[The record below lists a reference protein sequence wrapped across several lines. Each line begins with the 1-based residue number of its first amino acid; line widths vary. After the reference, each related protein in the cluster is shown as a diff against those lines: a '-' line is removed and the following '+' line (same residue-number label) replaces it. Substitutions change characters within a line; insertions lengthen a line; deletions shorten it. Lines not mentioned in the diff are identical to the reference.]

1 MRVEVDL
8 SKNNNGSVVKFKF
21 TLEESDHRESIS
33 TNAGRA
39 RIILGENEATFHIP
53 EQINLPHP
61 DLCALAALKI
71 ITPYVG
77 NRFEMDRPVSSTF
90 AEAIKIAYPEIKE
103 VTVDSN
109 LVPRIT
115 PTIERPVVSFSGGAD
130 SVAAAALMDAG
141 TPLILS
147 ARTWHPNIGEF
158 EKWYNTDANIETLN
172 RMPSR
177 FKKIAVKSDFEFL
190 STNGNYCIYPDS
202 YAFTIPCL
210 LLADSLQIS
219 HIITGDI
226 WVAFNGDETIFNK
239 NLTSKHYGIFN
250 AVGLSLE
257 PVINGIGELGSLII
271 CDHYNLLDIA
281 TTCQYGS
288 FQKPCMKC
296 IKCFRKTL
304 YSWALFGKS
313 LSQSDIDKFNSSVP
327 VQSFSKNNDRK
338 GLSLGPSYK
347 YVFDKI
353 NHPFSGAIKE
363 IQSRMTN
370 IPIDT
375 TFVKKIYTPAY
386 LINRPEFTKNAF
398 IKISQLMELM
408 NSKDL
413 DSFSGLD
420 YRKYLKLDNK

>member
-1 MRVEVDL
+1 MRIKVEL
-8 SKNNNGSVVKFKF
+8 TRNNNNSTVKFIF
-21 TLEESDHRESIS
+21 DLEATDRRESIS

-39 RIILGENEATFHIP
+39 KIILGENEASFYVP
-53 EQINLPHP
+53 ELIDLPHP

-71 ITPYVG
+71 ISPYIG
-77 NRFEMDRPVSSTF
+77 YRFEMDRPVSRGFS
-90 AEAIKIAYPEIKE
+90 EAIKNAYPEIKE
-103 VTVDSN
+103 VVVDES
-109 LVPRIT
+109 LQPRT
-115 PTIERPVVSFSGGAD
+115 FPTIERPVVSFSGGAD
-130 SVAAAALMDAG
+130 SVAAAALLEAG

-147 ARTWHPNIGEF
+147 ARTWHPKIGEF

-177 FKKIAVKSDFEFL
+177 FKKIAVESDFEFL

-210 LLADSLQIS
+210 LLSDFLSIS
-219 HIITGDI
+219 HIVTGDI

-239 NLTSKHYGIFN
+239 NLKSRHDFLFN

-257 PVINGIGELGSLII
+257 PVINGIGELGSLIV

-304 YSWALFGKS
+304 YSWALFDRA
-313 LSQSDIDKFNSSVP
+313 LSPTDIERFNSSAP
-327 VQSFSKNNDRK
+327 VKSFSNNNERK

-353 NHPFSGAIKE
+353 NHPFTGAIQE
-363 IQSRMTN
+363 IQKRMIN

-375 TFVKKIYTPAY
+375 GFVKKIYSPAY
-386 LINRPEFTKNAF
+386 LTERPEFTKRAF
-398 IKISQLMELM
+398 IKVSQLMELM
-408 NSKDL
+408 NEKDIS
-413 DSFSGLD
+413 SFSELD
-420 YRKYLKLDNK
+420 YRKSLKLTD

>member
-1 MRVEVDL
+1 MRVKVECNKSID
-8 SKNNNGSVVKFKF
+8 GTTVKFIF
-21 TLEESDHRESIS
+21 DLEETDRRESVS

-39 RIILGENEATFHIP
+39 KIILGENEASFFIP
-53 EQINLPHP
+53 EPIDLPHP

-71 ITPYVG
+71 ISPYVG
-77 NRFEMDRPVSSTF
+77 FRFEMDRPVSEKF
-90 AEAIKIAYPEIKE
+90 AQAIKNAYPDIQEII
-103 VTVDSN
+103 VDSN
-109 LVPRIT
+109 LQPRIA
-115 PTIERPVVSFSGGAD
+115 PIIERPVVSFSGGAD
-130 SVAAAALMDAG
+130 SVAAAALLDAG

-158 EKWYNTDANIETLN
+158 EKWYNTSANIETLN

-210 LLADSLQIS
+210 LLADSLKTS
-219 HIITGDI
+219 HIVTGDI
-226 WVAFNGDETIFNK
+226 WVAFNGDETIFTK
-239 NLTSKHYGIFN
+239 NLTSKHNTLFN

-257 PVINGIGELGSLII
+257 PIINGIGELGSLII

-281 TTCQYGS
+281 TTCQYGA

-304 YSWALFGKS
+304 YSWALFGKA
-313 LSQSDIDKFNSSVP
+313 LSQSDIDKFNSAVP
-327 VQSFSKNNDRK
+327 VQSFSKNNERK

-353 NHPFSGAIKE
+353 NHRFSGAIHD
-363 IQSRMTN
+363 IQSRMVN

-375 TFVKKIYTPAY
+375 SFVNKIYTPAY
-386 LINRPEFTKNAF
+386 LCDRPEFTKQAF
-398 IKISQLMELM
+398 IKIAQLMEIM
-408 NSKDL
+408 NPKDIH
-413 DSFSGLD
+413 SFSGLD
-420 YRKYLKLDNK
+420 YRKSLS